1 MRSSRKLAAAVVL
14 LAAMAAGIAGSALNR
29 SFLRSPGRTGLLNGG
44 WTAAWQAA
52 YERTI
57 PLRDGATALWT
68 LLRYSLF
75 REGRPEVL
83 VGSDGW
89 LYSIEELEPPA
100 DLSVRLD
107 EAVQRIANVR
117 DVLSVKDIDLV
128 VALVPTKTSVEDAHL
143 GRYRVPAAIDRRY
156 DEARR
161 ALAGS
166 GIAVPDLRGPL
177 HDAAAAADMYFRT
190 DTHWTPQG
198 ARSAAAVLADAVVP
212 ILERRH
218 STRTP
223 FSTERGHRHEY
234 VGDLLS
240 FIPLGPWRN
249 RGPAP
254 DVVREYVAASGG
266 EPASAADLFAPLD
279 IPVALV
285 GTSYSAN
292 PVSGFRLALK
302 DALDA
307 DVLRVAQEGRG
318 PFAPMDAYL
327 ASPAVDDPR
336 PDVVVWEIPERY
348 LVPEPETG
356 VSPLQPGP

>member
-1 MRSSRKLAAAVVL
+1 
-14 LAAMAAGIAGSALNR
+14 MAAGIAGSVLDR
-29 SFLRSPGRTGLLNGG
+29 SFLRSPGRTGYLSGG

-52 YERTI
+52 YERAL
-57 PLRDGATALWT
+57 PLRDEATALWT
-68 LLRYSLF
+68 LFRYSLF
-75 REGRPEVL
+75 REGMPEVL

-89 LYSIEELEPPA
+89 LYSIEELKPPA
-100 DLSVRLD
+100 DLSVRLG
-107 EAVQRIANVR
+107 EAVQRVADVR
-117 DVLSVKDIDLV
+117 DVLAAKGIDLV

-143 GRYRVPAAIDRRY
+143 GRYRIPAGLDRRY

-161 ALAGS
+161 ALESS
-166 GIAVPDLRGPL
+166 GITVPDLRGPL
-177 HDAAAAADMYFRT
+177 HEAAAGADMYFHT

-198 ARSAAAVLADAVVP
+198 ARSAAAVLAEAVVP

-223 FSTERGHRHEY
+223 FSTERGQRRQF

-254 DVVREYVAASGG
+254 DEVKEYVAASRDA
-266 EPASAADLFAPLD
+266 PASAGERASGADLFAPLD

-292 PVSGFRLALK
+292 PVSGFRTALK

-307 DVLRVAQEGRG
+307 DVLSVAQEGRG
-318 PFAPMDAYL
+318 PFAPMNAYL
-327 ASPAVDDPR
+327 ASSAVDDPR
-336 PDVVVWEIPERY
+336 PDIVVWEIPERY
-348 LVPEPETG
+348 LVPEPAAG
-356 VSPLQPGP
+356 LSPLQPGP